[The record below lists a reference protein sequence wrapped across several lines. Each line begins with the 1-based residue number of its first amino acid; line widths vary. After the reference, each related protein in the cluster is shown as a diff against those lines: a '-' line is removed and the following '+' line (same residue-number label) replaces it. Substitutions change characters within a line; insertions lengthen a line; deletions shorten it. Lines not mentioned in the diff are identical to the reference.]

1 MVTAVFK
8 NNNTERV
15 RGLWQYDYGQVLR
28 IQGLILPTAVEIDF
42 SLQETG
48 GESTSRVGITRDGVT
63 DVVIPDSMLEN
74 GGATQD
80 YSIYAFI
87 YLTDETSGKTI
98 KKIIMSVTSRPKPEA
113 FDAPEDAELFR
124 EAIAAVNKSAVR
136 AETAEA
142 SAEAWAHGHAD
153 YPERDEDNAKY
164 YADESKKYAEETK
177 KEQTAVSEL
186 AEHIDAVAM
195 QVNEDKTDTD
205 QYKNQASA
213 SAAKSLQ
220 SEQAAKS
227 SENAAM
233 EAKAGAEAAEGQ
245 AELFANQT
253 AEDKSAVE
261 AAKTLIIQMGQKVSD
276 NKASVEQ
283 TVSEFELEHQQ
294 AVADVN
300 NAGQAQTER
309 VEGAGDQAIKDIN
322 AAGTTQIS
330 AINSAGEQQVKAV
343 EDAGSA
349 QVSAVQEAAAEIIAD
364 RDQIAENKNGISEL
378 KGDLDELEDDIGI
391 VTDNSI
397 TNLTQITMDGW
408 YYINDTAS
416 RIELHST
423 RGSRTYLIDVSDKP
437 ERIRISVSNNANR
450 CRMLYIAKDIDD
462 VSTGDTGLF
471 VDGGNQR
478 EFVLSAEDYDGY
490 KTIAINTDYNRDVS
504 YSDYALVSN
513 TAFFNKISKINDRIA
528 AFNSVIVGGT
538 TEYTPI
544 TMNGW
549 YYVNT
554 IGRLDIHQSSGAR
567 TYLIDLTTKPSIIHI
582 ELSNANRCRFLWID
596 VSANYVKDGTVGTY
610 EDKGSERVFNLT
622 PSEYGEYKT
631 LAINTD
637 YNRGTSGTFATVY
650 ATFTDPYTVYDRK
663 ARQDIANLKE
673 SQTTYRASGLV
684 RKADLITDGTMVLCT
699 HIDNKKN
706 ASYDF
711 WCNVDSNFT
720 SVSVGHGYNVS
731 YSGYATVDA
740 TYLTWYTS
748 NGVQQNKEPHGLD
761 ISGFIHV
768 SIEQDDNAKANVK
781 IMSSGGEYT
790 MSGLCT
796 FAGCRGDVFAK
807 AVGTVTNAVLSANF
821 RDIKKD
827 VWVFGDSYVSMADP
841 ARWPYYAVASNHTNF
856 YLNGFGGA
864 NSSHAIASFREMI
877 EFAEPKVVIWAVGMN
892 NSDTTV
898 INTQYQ
904 SYVDEVISVCKEK
917 GITVILCTIPNTP
930 TRKHIHKNAYIKS
943 SGYRYVDFAC
953 AVGAESE
960 GSTWYEGMLEGS
972 NTEAAETLNERVHP
986 TALGAKALYNRLI
999 TDAPEMMN

>member
-1 MVTAVFK
+1 MK
-8 NNNTERV
+8 NNHEII
-15 RGLWQYDYGQVLR
+15 LKQYAAYCKEQPLYLGTAGSYGMEMLTIIREGVWAEYDILAAFHPPVGAAVQV
-28 IQGLILPTAVEIDF
+28 
-42 SLQETG
+42 
-48 GESTSRVGITRDGVT
+48 RVGANNQISVPIEATAEKGMGEIVFAGYKEGVRQIAADVLYKVAPSSGASGT
-63 DVVIPDSMLEN
+63 EPAEPTPDVVQQIMLAANAAEKLAQSVRDDADV
-74 GGATQD
+74 GKFTGAKGDKGDIGPTGPKGEQGSKGERGEKGD
-80 YSIYAFI
+80 P
-87 YLTDETSGKTI
+87 GK
-98 KKIIMSVTSRPKPEA
+98 
-113 FDAPEDAELFR
+113 
-124 EAIAAVNKSAVR
+124 
-136 AETAEA
+136 
-142 SAEAWAHGHAD
+142 
-153 YPERDEDNAKY
+153 
-164 YADESKKYAEETK
+164 
-177 KEQTAVSEL
+177 
-186 AEHIDAVAM
+186 DAVI
-195 QVNEDKTDTD
+195 DTTL
-205 QYKNQASA
+205 SH
-213 SAAKSLQ
+213 
-220 SEQAAKS
+220 
-227 SENAAM
+227 
-233 EAKAGAEAAEGQ
+233 AGEAA
-245 AELFANQT
+245 
-253 AEDKSAVE
+253 D
-261 AAKTLIIQMGQKVSD
+261 
-276 NKASVEQ
+276 
-283 TVSEFELEHQQ
+283 
-294 AVADVN
+294 
-300 NAGQAQTER
+300 
-309 VEGAGDQAIKDIN
+309 
-322 AAGTTQIS
+322 
-330 AINSAGEQQVKAV
+330 
-343 EDAGSA
+343 
-349 QVSAVQEAAAEIIAD
+349 AAEVG
-364 RDQIAENKNGISEL
+364 KL
-378 KGDLDELEDDIGI
+378 KEDLDELEDDIGI

-538 TEYTPI
+538 TKYTPI

-554 IGRLDIHQSSGAR
+554 IGRIDIHQSSGAR

-610 EDKGSERVFNLT
+610 EDKGSESVFNLT

-650 ATFTDPYTVYDRK
+650 ATFTDPYTAYDRK

-841 ARWPYYAVASNHTNF
+841 ARWPYYAVASNNTNF

-972 NTEAAETLNERVHP
+972 NTEAEETLNERVHP